1 MPEHTPRVEWR
12 ITQDSGVRRPEIHR
26 SRHPSRAISTDST
39 LTGDSAAPPGEG
51 PTTGS
56 CEVPRRGH
64 PTSPI
69 KLDLPAVGHSAVFF
83 DLDKTVIAKS
93 SALAFGRPFY
103 RERLITRRDVVKA
116 AYAQLIFRIGGAD
129 EQQMTRLRDYLAE
142 LCQGWSVEQ
151 VQQIVNETL
160 HELIHP
166 YVYAE
171 AAALIDEHLAAGRD
185 VVLVSA
191 SGVEMV
197 RPIGEMLGVTD
208 VIATRMVVKDGRYSG
223 EVEFYAG
230 GPHKVRAVRDLAR
243 ERGYQLDD
251 SYAYSD
257 SITDV
262 PLLEAVGHPTAVN
275 PDRGLRRV
283 AAERGWPILEFRHP
297 VPLGQ
302 RLRDRPAV
310 PVAAAAIGL
319 GLGVALGFAWYGRH
333 RRMRMP
339 A

>member
-1 MPEHTPRVEWR
+1 
-12 ITQDSGVRRPEIHR
+12 
-26 SRHPSRAISTDST
+26 
-39 LTGDSAAPPGEG
+39 
-51 PTTGS
+51 
-56 CEVPRRGH
+56 
-64 PTSPI
+64 
-69 KLDLPAVGHSAVFF
+69 VGHSAVFF

-103 RERLITRRDVVKA
+103 REKLITRQDVIRA

-129 EQQMTRLRDYLAE
+129 EQQMVRLRDYLAE
-142 LCQGWSVEQ
+142 LCRGWKVEQ

-166 YVYAE
+166 YIYAE
-171 AAALIDEHLAAGRD
+171 AAALIEEHLAAGRD

-197 RPIGEMLGVTD
+197 EPIGDMLGVSD
-208 VIATRMVVKDGRYSG
+208 VIATRMVVKDGRYTG

-230 GPHKVRAVRDLAR
+230 GPYKVSAVRDLAR
-243 ERGYQLDD
+243 TRGYDLTD

-257 SITDV
+257 SVTDV

-275 PDRGLRRV
+275 PDRGLRRT

-297 VPLGQ
+297 IPLGQ
-302 RLRDRPAV
+302 RLRDRPGV
-310 PVAAAAIGL
+310 PVAAAAIGV
-319 GLGVALGFAWYGRH
+319 GLGVAFGLAWYGRH
-333 RRMRMP
+333 RRTRTP